1 MNYRDPELRELL
13 SAQYVLGTL
22 KPRARRRFESLL
34 PGRADLRRS
43 VAGWERRLPEL
54 LGPTPAIEAPDSVW
68 PKLRTRLFPE
78 TLAAAPATTASPA
91 PGLLARLSFWRGWAA
106 MASVVAFVFALA
118 LGLGKQTAIPGYASV
133 GTSMQSHEPMWMLS
147 AAPEMDRIYVKSIQP
162 MVMSPDIGCLLW
174 IRPEGSERMILV
186 GELPWRGEEATLK
199 IDKAT
204 RAQLKGQLVVTVER
218 VDRGM
223 PDKPTAAPKFAGS
236 WMPIRI

>member
-1 MNYRDPELRELL
+1 MNYRDPELCELL

-22 KPRARRRFESLL
+22 KPRTRRRFESLL
-34 PGRADLRRS
+34 PGRADLRRR

-54 LGPTPAIEAPDSVW
+54 LGPTPAVEAPDAVW
-68 PKLRTRLFPE
+68 PKLRARLFPE
-78 TLAAAPATTASPA
+78 PAVVAAPPA

-118 LGLGKQTAIPGYASV
+118 LGLGQQTAIPGYASV
-133 GTSMQSHEPMWMLS
+133 VTSMQSHEAMWMLS
-147 AAPEMDRIYVKSIQP
+147 ASPEMDRVYVKSIQP
-162 MVMSPDIGCLLW
+162 MVMSADIGCLLW
-174 IRPEGSERMILV
+174 IRPEGSEQLVLV

-218 VDRGM
+218 IDRGM
-223 PDKPTAAPKFAGS
+223 PEKPTAPVKFSGN